1 MYYYRDVNMTNFKN
15 KYKIYPIVL
24 LLLINIFMPCVVNS
38 SPLQWPPITREAKP
52 WTRWWWMGSSVN
64 KKDLT
69 KVMEA
74 YQQAD
79 LGGLE
84 ITPIYGV
91 MGYEEQFINYLSPEW
106 MELFVHTLRE
116 AERLD
121 LGIDIATGTGWPF
134 GGPWIGETD
143 ACKNVVY
150 KTYKLKG
157 GEKLHEAVSYIQPPM
172 VRTIRRRL
180 DISALIEPISAN
192 KNLQALALEQVRF
205 EKPLPLQVLMA
216 YSDKGES
223 LDIASK
229 VNENGLLDW
238 TAPLGNWTL
247 YAVFQGWHG
256 KMVERAAP
264 GGEGN
269 VINHFSE
276 LALKNYLQKFDMA
289 FSGHDNLSIRAFF
302 NDSYEVDDAAG
313 EADYT
318 PDLFKEFKNRRG
330 YDLKLHL
337 PALFGNDTE
346 ENNERVR
353 CDYRET
359 IADLLLEKFT
369 LPWKAWA
376 KGKGAIV
383 RNQAHGSPANILD
396 LYAASDIP
404 ETEGNEIL
412 RFKFASSAAHVT
424 GKSLTS
430 SESATWLK
438 EHFSAS
444 LADVKEALD
453 QLFLGGVNHVFYHG
467 TPYSPPD
474 EKWPGWLFYAAVHF
488 GPTNSFWKDFPAL
501 NQYVT
506 NCQTFLQSGTP
517 DNDVLLYFPIYDKW
531 SEQGR
536 TLLQHF
542 TGGERD
548 YQGTSFQTCAET
560 MWQRGYAFD
569 IISDRQL
576 ANVQYQDN
584 AIQTK
589 GGSYQA
595 ILLPACRLIPVNTF
609 EKLVQLAQ
617 NGAAIVVHD
626 SLPTDVPGLADLDAR
641 REHFNSLLKQLDFSK
656 AGDADVE
663 KATVGKGYFVIGN
676 DIDQLL
682 SYAGIRRESMVD
694 NGLQFIRRH
703 QSNGTTYFIV
713 NTDEEAVN
721 RWIPISEIFKSAVI
735 FNPTQKRNGLAAIRL
750 NKTKKTEV
758 YLQLSLGESCILN
771 TLNAAVKAPFY
782 RYVERMGQPQQ
793 INGTWSVHFINGG
806 PELPAPIEI
815 SELSSWTNFD
825 GEAAK
830 KFSGTALYRISFQK
844 PEESVEGWLLDLGRV
859 CESAQVLLNGDDLD
873 TLISAPYQIMID
885 QDLLQENNVLEI
897 KVSNL
902 MANRIADLDR
912 QQVEWKKFYNINFP
926 ARERENRNEQGLFDA
941 SHWLPRDS
949 GLIGPVTLVPI
960 KFMGFKTE

>member
-1 MYYYRDVNMTNFKN
+1 MTNFKN
-15 KYKIYPIVL
+15 KYKIYPIVFL
-24 LLLINIFMPCVVNS
+24 LLTNIFMPCLINS
-38 SPLQWPPITREAKP
+38 SPLQWPKITREAKP
-52 WTRWWWMGSSVN
+52 WTRWWWLGNSVN

-69 KVMEA
+69 AVMEA
-74 YQQAD
+74 YKKAG
-79 LGGLE
+79 LGGME

-91 MGYEEQFINYLSPEW
+91 KGNEEQFINYLSPDW

-134 GGPWIGETD
+134 GGSWIEARD

-157 GEKLHEAVSYIQPPM
+157 GDRFQEPVNYVQPPM
-172 VRTIRRRL
+172 VRAIRRRL
-180 DISALIEPISAN
+180 NISELVEPIRAN

-205 EKPLPLQVLMA
+205 EKQLPLQVLMA

-223 LDIASK
+223 LDITSR

-238 TAPLGNWTL
+238 IAPPGNWTL

-256 KMVERAAP
+256 KLVERAAP

-269 VINHFSE
+269 VIDHFSE
-276 LALKNYLQKFDMA
+276 LALKNYLHKFDTA
-289 FSGHDNLSIRAFF
+289 FSSHDNLSIRAFF

-337 PALFGNDTE
+337 PALFGDDV
-346 ENNERVR
+346 ENKVKRVR

-412 RFKFASSAAHVT
+412 RFKFASSAAHVI
-424 GKSLTS
+424 GKTLTS
-430 SESATWLK
+430 AEAATWLK

-453 QLFLGGVNHVFYHG
+453 SFFLAGVNHIVYHG
-467 TPYSPPD
+467 TPYSPP
-474 EKWPGWLFYAAVHF
+474 EEEWPGWLFYAAVHF
-488 GPTNSFWKDFPAL
+488 GPSNPFWNDFPKL
-501 NQYVT
+501 NQYVAR
-506 NCQTFLQSGTP
+506 CQTFLQAGMP

-536 TLLQHF
+536 SLLQHF

-560 MWQRGYAFD
+560 MLQHGYAFD
-569 IISDRQL
+569 IISDQQL
-576 ANVQYQDN
+576 ENVQYKDK

-589 GGSYQA
+589 GGSYQT
-595 ILLPACRLIPVNTF
+595 ILLPMCRLIPVKTF
-609 EKLVQLAQ
+609 ENLVQLAK
-617 NGAAIVVHD
+617 NGATIVVHD
-626 SLPTDVPGLADLDAR
+626 SLPQDVPGLANLAAR
-641 REHFNSLLKQLDFSK
+641 RERFNSLLKQLEFNK

-663 KATVGKGYFVIGN
+663 KATVGKGCFIVGN
-676 DIDQLL
+676 NIDQLL
-682 SYAGIRRESMVD
+682 SHVGIRRESMVD

-703 QSNGTTYFIV
+703 QSSGTTYFIV
-713 NTDEEAVN
+713 NTSERFVN
-721 RWIPISEIFKSAVI
+721 NWIPISENAKSVII
-735 FNPTQKRNGLAAIRL
+735 FNPMHKKNGRAATRT
-750 NKTKKTEV
+750 NKAGKTEV
-758 YLQLSLGESCILN
+758 YFQLVPGETCILN
-771 TLNAAVKAPFY
+771 TLNNAVKAPLY
-782 RYVERMGQPQQ
+782 RYVEPTGKPQQ
-793 INGTWSVHFINGG
+793 IKGTWSVHFNDGG
-806 PELPAPIEI
+806 PELPAPVET
-815 SELSSWTNFD
+815 SELDSWTNFD
-825 GEAAK
+825 GEAVK
-830 KFSGTALYRISFQK
+830 KFSGTAMYRISFQK
-844 PEESVEGWLLDLGRV
+844 LEENVEGWLLDLGRV
-859 CESAQVLLNGDDLD
+859 CESAQVRLNGKDMG
-873 TLISAPYQIMID
+873 TFISPPYQVMID
-885 QDLLQENNVLEI
+885 RDLLQENNVLEI

-912 QQVEWKKFYNINFP
+912 RQIEWKKFYNINFP
-926 ARERENRNEQGLFDA
+926 ARERENRNDKGLFDA
-941 SHWLPRDS
+941 SRWLPGDS
-949 GLIGPVTLVPI
+949 GLIGPVTLQPI
-960 KFMGFKTE
+960 KFMKFKTE